1 MASIQINRGNS
12 QEINNTPITDGL
24 ILFNTTNKTI
34 YMDNENARDVYSGQ
48 LSNSSDVEIVNLSD
62 GQIIIWDETNNK
74 WKNTDRYFDINNLTD
89 VNLNSLANG
98 QILKYDETS
107 GEWINTDYT
116 INDLSNVDINLSTLA
131 DGQIIVYNATTDKWE
146 NSEVKGG
153 HKILNDSGTT
163 LAQKDNLQFKGV
175 YTQNNGDN
183 TEVDICRTMTKAQ
196 MEALSGEALKGFINT
211 SDEPDSLPLTAEW
224 VAYDSNTS
232 VKDKIDN
239 IDLTSG
245 GVINGNLEVK
255 RPNNFSVIVVGK
267 GTNSDENGIIQFKDK
282 NSNYANLYPVDNLGA
297 NIELR
302 LPAKNGILAT
312 DKDIANTTGKPL
324 EVFYSSFNITIS
336 GQTYNSVP
344 ISGIKLVRPDD
355 TSRYML
361 IGFVAGGSNLYGRI
375 LVYSSM
381 TDTWKAIDS

>member
-34 YMDNENARDVYSGQ
+34 YMDNENTRDVYSGQ

-62 GQIIIWDETNNK
+62 GQIIIWDATNNK
-74 WKNTDRYFDINNLTD
+74 WKNTDRYFEINNLTD

-107 GEWINTDYT
+107 GEWINTDYA
-116 INDLSNVDINLSTLA
+116 INDLSNVNINLSTLA
-131 DGQIIVYNATTDKWE
+131 DGQIIVYNATTDEWE

-196 MEALSGEALKGFINT
+196 MEVLSGESLKGFINT

-232 VKDKIDN
+232 VKDKLDGLSPSTWEYISVGNRNICVRKMGAVTQFFFWTDAAFTDN
-239 IDLTSG
+239 QTIANLPQKYRPSVPVYPNYLVVNNVYNFSNILIIKPNGDIIMSG
-245 GVINGNLEVK
+245 GTASGWKLFCLTWI
-255 RPNNFSVIVVGK
+255 
-267 GTNSDENGIIQFKDK
+267 
-282 NSNYANLYPVDNLGA
+282 
-297 NIELR
+297 
-302 LPAKNGILAT
+302 T
-312 DKDIANTTGKPL
+312 D
-324 EVFYSSFNITIS
+324 
-336 GQTYNSVP
+336 
-344 ISGIKLVRPDD
+344 
-355 TSRYML
+355 
-361 IGFVAGGSNLYGRI
+361 
-375 LVYSSM
+375 
-381 TDTWKAIDS
+381 